1 MILATFS
8 CMYKISANLSEMHQH
23 EKKQWHLRK
32 SSKAQMSSAERCR
45 PSHLNS
51 LELYKSSCL
60 NDNQHN
66 LRGKHSYI
74 RENATSFLVQH
85 VQTPLWK
92 NRTLFA
98 RSETPTQ
105 DHKQPHH
112 SARKRVWNSNTVQ
125 PARLST
131 SSEIVCREIK
141 QCSGNCHVN
150 KVHAGWTK

>member
-51 LELYKSSCL
+51 LELHKSSCL
-60 NDNQHN
+60 NDNQH
-66 LRGKHSYI
+66 SYI
-74 RENATSFLVQH
+74 RKNATSFLVQH

-105 DHKQPHH
+105 DHKQLHH
-112 SARKRVWNSNTVQ
+112 SARKRVWTSNTVQ
-125 PARLST
+125 PARTSI
-131 SSEIVCREIK
+131 SSEIVCRETK
-141 QCSGNCHVN
+141 QRSGNCHVN